1 MTPFNFEKPGK
12 YQNVCKPID
21 NLYAFAPEKP
31 GIFNG
36 LLTYRPSFVYAIIGY
51 DVKYQTFLLIRQFK
65 CNSCGHVNEKPDTIT
80 FLNQPRTYFTF

>member
-12 YQNVCKPID
+12 YQNVCNPID
-21 NLYAFAPEKP
+21 NLYAFTPEKP

-51 DVKYQTFLLIRQFK
+51 DVKYRIFFINPPVQM
-65 CNSCGHVNEKPDTIT
+65 
-80 FLNQPRTYFTF
+80 